1 MSVNFISKATVVID
15 APAAKVWQALTS
27 PDVIREYMFGTRV
40 ETDWKIGSSIY
51 WRGQHQ
57 GQEYEDK
64 GTILQV
70 LPEKLLQHTYHS
82 SMSGI
87 EDQPEN
93 YFNLIYELEEVDNQ
107 TTVTL
112 TTSNLPD
119 ENSVQHIE
127 QNWKEVLMKLKE
139 VVERQPEKIS

>member
-1 MSVNFISKATVVID
+1 
-15 APAAKVWQALTS
+15 
-27 PDVIREYMFGTRV
+27 
-40 ETDWKIGSSIY
+40 
-51 WRGQHQ
+51 
-57 GQEYEDK
+57 
-64 GTILQV
+64 
-70 LPEKLLQHTYHS
+70 
-82 SMSGI
+82 MSGI

-139 VVERQPEKIS
+139 VVERQPEKISWVLSREQI

>member
-57 GQEYEDK
+57 GQAYEDK